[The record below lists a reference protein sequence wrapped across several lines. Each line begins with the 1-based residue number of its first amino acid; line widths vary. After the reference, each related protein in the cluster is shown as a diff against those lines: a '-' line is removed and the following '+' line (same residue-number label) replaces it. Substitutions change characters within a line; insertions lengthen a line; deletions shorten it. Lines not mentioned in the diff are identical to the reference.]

1 MKFKLN
7 NFFGREKRIN
17 QPLTPWEQ
25 AQKKRHKGNLKRNSF
40 KKKRMGSKLPKL
52 VKQRRLLL
60 HKRMSI
66 NLFVF
71 GFITL
76 VSLYFILPISR
87 VKEVNVSGADN
98 VTQEAIKKAS
108 GININD
114 YMLQVYLGKGH
125 SARLIKNNIS
135 EVKSAAFSLHDRSVN
150 IRISKEKIVGY
161 LLKNN
166 KYYALN
172 SEGHVSIVQ
181 RTAPEENL
189 PVFSNFKTSSETKLL
204 AKQMNKLSSSLLT
217 GISEID
223 AVPVSVNPERIRV
236 YMNDGNEIIA
246 TLSTFASKMQYY
258 SQIKAKATGKIRIDF
273 EVGAYST
280 ELK

>member
-1 MKFKLN
+1 M
-7 NFFGREKRIN
+7 
-17 QPLTPWEQ
+17 
-25 AQKKRHKGNLKRNSF
+25 
-40 KKKRMGSKLPKL
+40 
-52 VKQRRLLL
+52 

-135 EVKSAAFSLHDRSVN
+135 EVKSTAFSLHDRSVN